1 MTNICVAGAG
11 VIGSLFAGHLAQV
24 ADVSVLARRDEHAR
38 ALNEDGLRVSGRS
51 DLQSHITAATDPA
64 ALPEPDLVLVCSK
77 GTDLPDLAAR
87 MAGHFGGA
95 TMMTVQNGLGADEI
109 VGAHGSWPI
118 LSSVT
123 FMSGTR
129 HSDTHVE
136 YILDTATWIGPSR
149 DTSPAD
155 AEAVAVLI
163 RSSGLKA
170 QSFDDLRPAQW
181 SKLIFNA
188 TVNTVAA
195 LTGLP
200 HDAHFADVSAPSSL
214 GNLVRALID
223 AVQANRGAV
232 GHHMGQ
238 RKWRC
243 DPRVDRIGIG
253 GLVADV
259 AARES
264 TVAQRALDRRL
275 RQAYASL
282 LVDVGHELPLL
293 DRLGHRLR
301 AELRPFVDFR
311 VELRD
316 FGVQHVEDHRPH
328 VASERLGRQRELVGL
343 GRERLVHRD
352 AGQQHERK
360 SEEGEERTHVG

>member
-1 MTNICVAGAG
+1 VTNVCVAGAG

-24 ADVSVLARRDEHAR
+24 ADVSVLARREAHAR
-38 ALNEDGLRVSGRS
+38 ALNEEGLRVSGRS

-77 GTDLPDLAAR
+77 GTDLPELAAR
-87 MAGHFGGA
+87 MAGHFGSA

-129 HSDTHVE
+129 HADTHVE

-149 DTSPAD
+149 DTVPAD
-155 AEAVAVLI
+155 AERVAELI

-170 QSFDDLRPAQW
+170 EAFDDLRPALW

-200 HDAHFADVSAPSSL
+200 HDPHFAQLDDPGDL
-214 GNLVRALID
+214 GHLVLALMD
-223 AVQANRGAV
+223 EGKA
-232 GHHMGQ
+232 
-238 RKWRC
+238 
-243 DPRVDRIGIG
+243 
-253 GLVADV
+253 V
-259 AARES
+259 AA
-264 TVAQRALDRRL
+264 AA
-275 RQAYASL
+275 
-282 LVDVGHELPLL
+282 G
-293 DRLGHRLR
+293 
-301 AELRPFVDFR
+301 
-311 VELRD
+311 VELR
-316 FGVQHVEDHRPH
+316 EDPWEMNVHATQRGSAHYPSMLEDVDAHRPTEIELITGSLIREGRRVGVPAALH
-328 VASERLGRQRELVGL
+328 ETMYRLIKAKEASWQ
-343 GRERLVHRD
+343 
-352 AGQQHERK
+352 
-360 SEEGEERTHVG
+360 